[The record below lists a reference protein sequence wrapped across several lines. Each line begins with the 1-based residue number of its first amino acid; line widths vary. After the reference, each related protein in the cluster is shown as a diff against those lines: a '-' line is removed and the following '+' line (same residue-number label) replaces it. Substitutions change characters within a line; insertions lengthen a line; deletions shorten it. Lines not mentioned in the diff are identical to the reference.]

1 MGDRHR
7 CSKNCFELK
16 NVLPHNLRLLLEQL
30 TQSTYIT
37 YMLQLVDRV
46 WPHFKPDVIQLCIF
60 LRLYVA
66 SRYATTSNPVG
77 LYPIPWEMAQITKR
91 HHDTG
96 LFLSTY
102 NNLPRLPTAP
112 CHSLCCRCNINTK
125 AGEVHDGSRCF
136 VVLATLPL
144 LL

>member
-1 MGDRHR
+1 MLF
-7 CSKNCFELK
+7 NY
-16 NVLPHNLRLLLEQL
+16 
-30 TQSTYIT
+30 YIP
-37 YMLQLVDRV
+37 QVV
-46 WPHFKPDVIQLCIF
+46 H
-60 LRLYVA
+60 VA

-102 NNLPRLPTAP
+102 NNLYRDSPWLSVLP
-112 CHSLCCRCNINTK
+112 LQYINTK

-144 LL
+144 LFCMYWSDYFDNGV

>member
-1 MGDRHR
+1 M
-7 CSKNCFELK
+7 
-16 NVLPHNLRLLLEQL
+16 LPHNLRLLLEQL

-37 YMLQLVDRV
+37 YYIGATVSRV
-46 WPHFKPDVIQLCIF
+46 WPHFKPDVIQL
-60 LRLYVA
+60 LYSSGCMYVVA

-102 NNLPRLPTAP
+102 NNLYRGSPRFPAT
-112 CHSLCCRCNINTK
+112 LCAAAAIFNTK

-144 LL
+144 LLCMYWSDYFDNGV